1 MHSRNTADHHN
12 RTYTRAC
19 FPTDFRK
26 LMKKEIQIS
35 IALYNGLDFLLFIHK
50 AGASSTIYLLLYAE
64 SSYNEPYPV
73 KGKAIM
79 IASFMIA
86 YKAKRALRIRFLSLS
101 ILRSFPYPFILPV
114 LLCDDLYPE
123 AGICAIR
130 WLFLCLPSLPCAIIN
145 A

>member
-1 MHSRNTADHHN
+1 MHSRNTADYHN

-19 FPTDFRK
+19 FLTDFRK
-26 LMKKEIQIS
+26 LMKKEIRIS

-64 SSYNEPYPV
+64 SSYNDPYPV
-73 KGKAIM
+73 KGKA
-79 IASFMIA
+79 FMIA
-86 YKAKRALRIRFLSLS
+86 YKAKRALQYVPH
-101 ILRSFPYPFILPV
+101 PYPSYVHFHILSFYPV